1 MRQKWF
7 SIVVVMILLS
17 LFSACSKKEEAEE
30 VINFKSAESEE
41 TVENPVVQNE
51 EPPVPPAVVDT
62 TAPADVKDLVASS
75 GDGSVMLSWTNPAD
89 EDFSKIVITYGID
102 GTASVRGTPG
112 SIGKQYIS
120 NLKNGTEYTFTVMAV
135 DKLGNASDGV
145 QISSTPVSPE
155 PVKPVE
161 PPAPKPAKIPEPT
174 PAPKPVAPA
183 PVATVVPE
191 PVPVVEPEPVAE
203 PVSVSF
209 IRSSDGNIAASMDC
223 VFAKTSEV
231 TVLEKAASIELNEQ
245 KTLLSAYRMGKY
257 PVTQELFEAVMGI
270 NPSKCVDSSTLYQT
284 AQGEVTK
291 LKPCEKV
298 SWYDAI
304 AFCNKLSILLGYE
317 PCYVVKG
324 IDDWASFIYEN
335 IPTEYNT
342 DWSDVYCDFT
352 RNGFRLPTEREWEVA
367 ARGGNPDAGEWNY
380 AFSGKDSAE
389 RKAVN
394 ADLDSVAWYRYNICN
409 GGVTASAEPAYGA
422 GYGTHEVG
430 LKEPNSLSLYDMCG
444 NIWEWC
450 WDSCKT
456 TDDNSTFEVDPI
468 SGVPADS
475 CRALRGGSWGI
486 DATCCDIPSRLVEY
500 EFYRSARYGFRI
512 VRTGNAE

>member
-1 MRQKWF
+1 
-7 SIVVVMILLS
+7 
-17 LFSACSKKEEAEE
+17 
-30 VINFKSAESEE
+30 
-41 TVENPVVQNE
+41 
-51 EPPVPPAVVDT
+51 
-62 TAPADVKDLVASS
+62 
-75 GDGSVMLSWTNPAD
+75 
-89 EDFSKIVITYGID
+89 
-102 GTASVRGTPG
+102 
-112 SIGKQYIS
+112 
-120 NLKNGTEYTFTVMAV
+120 LKNGTEYTFTVMAV

-191 PVPVVEPEPVAE
+191 PVPVVEPEPVSE
-203 PVSVSF
+203 PVSVKF
-209 IRSSDGNIAASMDC
+209 IRSADGNIAASVDC

-304 AFCNKLSILLGYE
+304 AFCNKLSVLLGYE

-335 IPTEYNT
+335 IPTEYNA

-367 ARGGNPDAGEWNY
+367 ARGGNP
-380 AFSGKDSAE
+380 
-389 RKAVN
+389 
-394 ADLDSVAWYRYNICN
+394 
-409 GGVTASAEPAYGA
+409 ASA
-422 GYGTHEVG
+422 
-430 LKEPNSLSLYDMCG
+430 
-444 NIWEWC
+444 
-450 WDSCKT
+450 
-456 TDDNSTFEVDPI
+456 
-468 SGVPADS
+468 
-475 CRALRGGSWGI
+475 
-486 DATCCDIPSRLVEY
+486 
-500 EFYRSARYGFRI
+500 
-512 VRTGNAE
+512 